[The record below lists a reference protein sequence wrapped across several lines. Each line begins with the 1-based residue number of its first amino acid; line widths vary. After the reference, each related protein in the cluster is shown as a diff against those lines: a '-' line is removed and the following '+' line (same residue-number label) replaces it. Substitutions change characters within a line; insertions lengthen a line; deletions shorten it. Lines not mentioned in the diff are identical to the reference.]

1 VRPSGLLTEAVGRRR
16 SGTMKSVAAS
26 SGALAGAWPPT
37 ASEHESLVREHG
49 E

>member
-37 ASEHESLVREHG
+37 ASEHESLVHEHG